1 MDCSQKY
8 PYLHCISPAYFYAKN
23 LCFSHAQ
30 ERKLLECEEAIEA
43 IDTAIEY
50 KNNLIC
56 GRSPSAS
63 LSDSYG
69 DNKETRSRGE
79 QMLMARLDKLSH
91 DEIKTLLYRYF
102 QKVSCLSLTYLY
114 IYHHPFTFVYC
125 WGIGLFHIARV
136 TSYESSYSAKK

>member
-1 MDCSQKY
+1 MV
-8 PYLHCISPAYFYAKN
+8 PCIILVYCILKIKN
-23 LCFSHAQ
+23 VFHFQ

-56 GRSPSAS
+56 GKSPSAS
-63 LSDSYG
+63 LSDSQ
-69 DNKETRSRGE
+69 DNKDSRSRGE

-102 QKVSCLSLTYLY
+102 QKVNNIT
-114 IYHHPFTFVYC
+114 I
-125 WGIGLFHIARV
+125 
-136 TSYESSYSAKK
+136 

>member
-1 MDCSQKY
+1 MNPIWK
-8 PYLHCISPAYFYAKN
+8 LYFVF
-23 LCFSHAQ
+23 CFQ

-56 GRSPSAS
+56 GKSPSAS
-63 LSDSYG
+63 LSDSQ
-69 DNKETRSRGE
+69 DNKDSRSRGE

-102 QKVSCLSLTYLY
+102 QKVNNT
-114 IYHHPFTFVYC
+114 
-125 WGIGLFHIARV
+125 
-136 TSYESSYSAKK
+136 